1 MSARPLFHRALSPLF
16 LSLAPRLRPSMR
28 APGARALKR
37 WWYRCFSDPY
47 TNVVDRPVRV
57 IASFGGVFEG
67 RLSGVVQRSLFHFG
81 VFEPNLTAF
90 IVARLHPGDT
100 FIDVGANVGYFT
112 LLAATLVGPDGH
124 VVSIEASPSTY
135 SALQKNIAANGAKN
149 VRTVNVAAFDCEASV
164 PIYYLPEEEFTS
176 GASLLRSIGPQEAIV
191 SAKPLAAILSAH
203 ELSNARLI
211 KIDVEGAEER
221 VVTGLLQAEQHLR
234 PDVEI
239 VVEVLPEL
247 FDAVRTRFAAC
258 GFSASILDNPL
269 DPLADRNACTRPR
282 PIPAGVR
289 PAEVAM
295 SHGVI
300 YLLFS
305 RGPAPR

>member
-16 LSLAPRLRPSMR
+16 FALVPRTRSYMR

-37 WWYRCFSDPY
+37 WWYRCFADPY
-47 TNVVDRPVRV
+47 TNFVDTPVRV
-57 IASFGGVFEG
+57 VASFGGVFEG

-81 VFEPNLTAF
+81 LFEPNLTAL
-90 IVARLHPGDT
+90 IVGRLRPGDT

-112 LLAATLVGPDGH
+112 LLASKLVGPEGQ
-124 VVSIEASPSTY
+124 VVSIEASPTTY
-135 SALQKNIAANGAKN
+135 AALRKNIEANDATN

-176 GASLLRSIGPQEAIV
+176 GASLFRAIGPKEAIV
-191 SAKPLAAILSAH
+191 SAKPLAIILSAN
-203 ELSNARLI
+203 ELLNARLI

-221 VVTGLLQAEQHLR
+221 VVAGLLQAERHLR

-247 FDAVRTRFAAC
+247 FDAVRTRFAEH
-258 GFSASILDNPL
+258 GFGASILDNPL
-269 DPLADRNACTRPR
+269 DPLADANACARPR
-282 PIPAGVR
+282 PIPPGVR

-305 RGPAPR
+305 RGPALR

>member
-1 MSARPLFHRALSPLF
+1 MSARPLFHRALAPIFFALVPRMRPLM
-16 LSLAPRLRPSMR
+16 RRPGM
-28 APGARALKR
+28 RALKR
-37 WWYRCFSDPY
+37 WWYRCFADPY
-47 TNVVDRPVRV
+47 TNFVEPPVRV
-57 IASFGGVFEG
+57 VAMFGDVFEG

-81 VFEPNLTAF
+81 LFEPNLTSF
-90 IVARLHPGDT
+90 ISERLRAGDT

-112 LLAATLVGPDGH
+112 LLASRLVGPEGQ
-124 VVSIEASPSTY
+124 VVSIEASPTTY
-135 SALQKNIAANGAKN
+135 AALRKNIEANDATN
-149 VRTVNVAAFDCEASV
+149 VRSVNVAAFDCEASV

-191 SAKPLAAILSAH
+191 SAKPLASILSAS
-203 ELSNARLI
+203 EISKARLI

-221 VVTGLLQAEQHLR
+221 VVAGLLQAEQHLR

-247 FDAVRTRFAAC
+247 FDAVRTRFAEY

-269 DPLADRNACTRPR
+269 DPLADVNTCARPR
-282 PIPAGVR
+282 PIPPGVR

-305 RGPAPR
+305 RDPALR